1 MLGTLCFLLGGVLVL
16 SRLLLTLLA
25 LKLLCF
31 PHLLQHR
38 NLTLAHLMFKGCFD
52 SGEIITTTTTTTT
65 VATTTTTTAVGV
77 IDGS

>member
-16 SRLLLTLLA
+16 SRLLLTLLLFLA

-52 SGEIITTTTTTTT
+52 SGEIITTTTTT
-65 VATTTTTTAVGV
+65 VATTTTTAVGV